1 VYGLA
6 TVLPRVFSFILVP
19 LYTFVLPKDLYGE
32 ISVIFAWMVVF
43 NVVLSYGMET
53 TFFRF
58 YNSETNKQK
67 VLNTS
72 TTTVFWSSVLFLFL
86 GLLFRN
92 TLADASGFDVT
103 FISLVVWILVLD
115 ALVIIPFAK
124 LRAQQKPMVY
134 ALIKIGNVA
143 INLGLNMFFLLY
155 LGKIGALF
163 PDSFWAT
170 IYFENFEIGY
180 IFVSNLI
187 ASLLTFIVLTP
198 MYFKIQWQLDFGLWK
213 KMMRYGMPILVAGI
227 AFSINETFDKILLDY
242 LLPPNIAKAEVGAYS
257 ACYKLALFMTL
268 FSTAF
273 RLGIEPFF
281 FSHAQNKNAPQTYA
295 TITEYFVIF
304 GSVILLGVVVFSDL
318 LKIFMIQNT
327 TYYDAMQV
335 VPLIVLANLFL
346 GIYHNLSVWYKLT
359 DKTQMGAYI
368 SVLGALITLG
378 LNFLLIRQ
386 FSYMGSAFATL
397 AAYGSMMFLSLY
409 LGSKNY
415 PIPYNIKKMSG
426 YLGSSILF
434 SGIYFYFY
442 RENYFVGFGF
452 LLIFLFFV
460 YRNEKNQM
468 VSILKR

>member
-1 VYGLA
+1 
-6 TVLPRVFSFILVP
+6 
-19 LYTFVLPKDLYGE
+19 
-32 ISVIFAWMVVF
+32 
-43 NVVLSYGMET
+43 
-53 TFFRF
+53 
-58 YNSETNKQK
+58 
-67 VLNTS
+67 
-72 TTTVFWSSVLFLFL
+72 
-86 GLLFRN
+86 
-92 TLADASGFDVT
+92 
-103 FISLVVWILVLD
+103 
-115 ALVIIPFAK
+115 
-124 LRAQQKPMVY
+124 
-134 ALIKIGNVA
+134 
-143 INLGLNMFFLLY
+143 
-155 LGKIGALF
+155 
-163 PDSFWAT
+163 
-170 IYFENFEIGY
+170 
-180 IFVSNLI
+180 
-187 ASLLTFIVLTP
+187 
-198 MYFKIQWQLDFGLWK
+198 
-213 KMMRYGMPILVAGI
+213 
-227 AFSINETFDKILLDY
+227 
-242 LLPPNIAKAEVGAYS
+242 
-257 ACYKLALFMTL
+257 MTL